1 MTPRT
6 ILYVDDEALAL
17 KYFSRLIEPLAP
29 VLTATSVAEGQ
40 ALLAQHAAQIAVL
53 VTDQRMPGARGNELL
68 EHARL
73 HHPAIVRMLTTAY
86 SDLGEA
92 VAAVNRGEIY
102 RYISKPWDADA
113 LRTDLANAL
122 ELAQLRHE
130 RDALLRDKMLVTG
143 RQVLGQ
149 RAALLRAACGGMAE
163 RDAGL
168 HRYFGL
174 VAQAGAALPVVDWQR
189 LDQSDWL
196 QAESARML
204 ALAHAVGQHLAQWPA
219 LPADAAAATAQL
231 AASLGADAE
240 RQADA
245 VVLPTG
251 RATLC
256 APLQAAV
263 DAPLAPATSVLL
275 AWVCWWPGGANVVA
289 DGETLRLGAQ
299 AAPAAALS
307 ADWLA
312 ADIERLWEA
321 SVAQP

>member
-6 ILYVDDEALAL
+6 ILSVDDEALAL

-29 VLTATSVAEGQ
+29 VLTSTSVAEGQ
-40 ALLAQHAAQIAVL
+40 ALLAQHAARIAVL

-149 RAALLRAACGGMAE
+149 RAALLRAASGGMAE

-189 LDQSDWL
+189 L
-196 QAESARML
+196 
-204 ALAHAVGQHLAQWPA
+204 
-219 LPADAAAATAQL
+219 
-231 AASLGADAE
+231 
-240 RQADA
+240 
-245 VVLPTG
+245 
-251 RATLC
+251 
-256 APLQAAV
+256 
-263 DAPLAPATSVLL
+263 
-275 AWVCWWPGGANVVA
+275 
-289 DGETLRLGAQ
+289 
-299 AAPAAALS
+299 
-307 ADWLA
+307 
-312 ADIERLWEA
+312 
-321 SVAQP
+321 